1 MTKLTPTTPVRSLQH
16 RNEQHQDDNQDDD
29 GNHLLAL
36 AGGARDPAHLAARAV
51 EARGVAV
58 DEGLLVLE
66 QGDLAVELVA
76 DLHAQLALA
85 ADGLAQAVELVVLLA
100 QDAAVVRVH
109 LDVVGE
115 ALGRVAVALG
125 PVRVVAV
132 RLVEELG

>member
-1 MTKLTPTTPVRSLQH
+1 MPPPRDAPGSLQH
-16 RNEQHQDDNQDDD
+16 RNQQHQDDNKHDD

-36 AGGARDPAHLAARAV
+36 PRGTRDPPDLSAGAV

-66 QGDLAVELVA
+66 ECDLVVELVA

-100 QDAAVVRVH
+100 QDPAVVRVH
-109 LDVVGE
+109 LHVVRE

-125 PVRVVAV
+125 AVRVVAV